1 MSDRPWVPGGPESS
15 MMPQEGRV
23 QMAQEQEKATRLAK
37 EAIFIWNNL
46 VEDKGPLQQKQ
57 DELGW
62 ERRIE
67 ELLSND
73 GFQNF
78 LNANTIADK
87 MMALR
92 DTGMRGGYNMTD
104 EQLAQYI
111 LKHSPTSLTEDPA
124 VSTET
129 RLLEEEMNKPKPML
143 NKKNPFSS
151 YYNLPKAWG
160 KEPSPEDRYYS
171 DPEEK
176 GTIIPPW
183 LKR

>member
-78 LNANTIADK
+78 LNANTITDK

-129 RLLEEEMNKPKPML
+129 RLLEEEMNKPKPIL
-143 NKKNPFSS
+143 
-151 YYNLPKAWG
+151 
-160 KEPSPEDRYYS
+160 R
-171 DPEEK
+171 
-176 GTIIPPW
+176 
-183 LKR
+183 